1 MTRRTADGVS
11 VPDDLVLV
19 GHISGAYGIR
29 GWVRIT
35 PYSGDADALLH
46 AKTWWLD
53 KPEVRDV
60 EMLQAK
66 FHSGDVVAKLMGV
79 EDRDRAEALKGAQ
92 VQVSRR
98 LFPPL
103 DDGEFYWVD
112 LIGLTVENLQGEV
125 LGTVSNMM
133 DNGAHPILRVEM
145 PAAEGQDKKPQELLI
160 PFVEHFVKQVDQT
173 GRKLTVDWERD
184 Y

>member
-1 MTRRTADGVS
+1 MS

-60 EMLQAK
+60 EMLQSK
-66 FHSGDVVAKLMGV
+66 VHSGEIVARLMGV
-79 EDRDRAEALKGAQ
+79 EDRDQAEKLKGAT
-92 VQVSRR
+92 VQISRR
-98 LFPPL
+98 HFPPL
-103 DDGEFYWVD
+103 DDGEYYWVD
-112 LIGLTVENLQGEV
+112 LIGSTVENLSGEV

-133 DNGAHPILRVEM
+133 DNGAHPILLVAV
-145 PAAEGQDKKPQELLI
+145 PPVAEDKKKPQEMMI
-160 PFVEHFVKQVDQT
+160 PFVEQFVKEVDQANK
-173 GRKLTVDWERD
+173 KLIVDWERD